1 MHFLFRSLLISRD
14 LKPENCMLS
23 ALGHIVLTDFG
34 SAKMLDEGETST
46 TLAGE

>member
-1 MHFLFRSLLISRD
+1 
-14 LKPENCMLS
+14 MLS

-46 TLAGE
+46 TLAGGYSADTATPNPH